1 MVGFR
6 FDRGGGLGDGSLMA
20 TLIPSF
26 QKLKANSF
34 TLVELLVVI
43 SIIGVLAG
51 LATPAMTKALDK
63 GKQTTDVS
71 NGRQLYT
78 LLFAAANDDSDG
90 GYYFFTTNAIGAA
103 NATAA
108 FNKWI
113 EAGGF
118 PYSRK
123 VLAGT
128 GVPVDKKTGNEPIV
142 AQNLFWGCGVGLTT
156 SDDATIPLLFSKGAH
171 AKDMFKSNDITI
183 DAKGPWKDKGVVVVN
198 LGGGASLQAT
208 GTGGAGKG
216 TIRSGILTTNIP
228 TNATAVNAE

>member
-1 MVGFR
+1 MNTFIR
-6 FDRGGGLGDGSLMA
+6 RLR
-20 TLIPSF
+20 
-26 QKLKANSF
+26 KLKANSF

-63 GKQTTDVS
+63 GKQTTDIS

-103 NATAA
+103 NSTAA

-128 GVPVDKKTGNEPIV
+128 GVPVDKKTGTDAIV
-142 AQNLFWGCGVGLTT
+142 SQNLFWGCGVGLTT
-156 SDDATIPLLFSKGAH
+156 SDDATIPLIFSKGSH
-171 AKDMFKSNDITI
+171 SKDMFKSNDITV
-183 DAKGPWKDKGVVVVN
+183 DPSGPWKDKGVVIVN
-198 LGGGASLQAT
+198 LGGGASFVAA
-208 GTGGAGKG
+208 GTVGAGKG
-216 TIRSGILTTNIP
+216 AIRSGILTTNIP
-228 TNATAVNAE
+228 TNATAVNVE